1 MSAIDAHDVSSL
13 RASARLELAGELDDD
28 VEAAGLGGSGECYGE
43 RGPDGVEPLLPSSG
57 GSCDA
62 KPRVAWS
69 RLARLP
75 GALSALAPERA
86 RAKTERHAVPA
97 RLQ

>member
-13 RASARLELAGELDDD
+13 RASARLELAGELGDD

-43 RGPDGVEPLLPSSG
+43 RGPDGVEPLVPSSG

-62 KPRVAWS
+62 KTSGGLESSCAA
-69 RLARLP
+69 ARRP
-75 GALSALAPERA
+75 QRSCAEESPC
-86 RAKTERHAVPA
+86 KN
-97 RLQ
+97 